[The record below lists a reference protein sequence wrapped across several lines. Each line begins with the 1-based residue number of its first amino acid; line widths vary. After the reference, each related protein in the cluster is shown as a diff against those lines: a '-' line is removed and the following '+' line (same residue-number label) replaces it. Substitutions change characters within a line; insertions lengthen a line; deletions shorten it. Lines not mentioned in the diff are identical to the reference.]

1 MRQLASTFD
10 GFFLTIMPSVL
21 ATQLK
26 RQLVFLRNSAAAYDD
41 GALEEA
47 VRIAVVIRV
56 LCHDTAKSTS
66 LLAHMGLKESIRLVS
81 TAKPIAGDLSLTV
94 DFGEL
99 MAGMTFGKTLSYDE
113 LREDL
118 PRIVCPDWWTQTV
131 FIRNGKQYSR
141 RDIVLATVN
150 KDGGAHVDAPDTDL
164 KAFQESFWFMTETNA
179 DGTTVTTPLENN
191 HFRMLRRFAA
201 ELLESHELIEAVN
214 N

>member
-10 GFFLTIMPSVL
+10 GFFLKIMPSVL

-81 TAKPIAGDLSLTV
+81 TANLQFL
-94 DFGEL
+94 
-99 MAGMTFGKTLSYDE
+99 
-113 LREDL
+113 
-118 PRIVCPDWWTQTV
+118 
-131 FIRNGKQYSR
+131 N
-141 RDIVLATVN
+141 IVLPAIDQITSA
-150 KDGGAHVDAPDTDL
+150 G
-164 KAFQESFWFMTETNA
+164 Q
-179 DGTTVTTPLENN
+179 DGTNG
-191 HFRMLRRFAA
+191 
-201 ELLESHELIEAVN
+201 
-214 N
+214 